1 MTLKEEIQNGESRTL
16 EYKLELPQDN
26 QKWIKTIIAFA
37 NGAGGKFVIGV
48 NNKRQIK
55 GIPAA
60 TDIFEL
66 KDAIADT
73 IGQLCEP
80 QIMFDVFQESVDD
93 KTLIIIQVFPGNS
106 TPYYLKSLGKENG
119 TFVRLGATTRNAD
132 LTTLD
137 ELELRKK
144 RKSYDEIPNLDLDVS
159 DSDIK
164 YLCNDFSRR
173 TGKKI
178 TKETLLNLHLF
189 GKKDGK
195 LVATNAYAI
204 FLGKHDYLSRIQ
216 CARFKGTDRVKFI
229 DKKDFSG
236 PLLEQVENAYKFV
249 LGHINM
255 GITIDG
261 LYRKEQYELPEK
273 AIRELILNAVIHRN
287 YMMNSSVQ
295 VAVYDDRLEVSSPGS
310 LYGTLTLSEA
320 LEGRSSIRNKVI
332 AEVCDKL
339 DVIEGWGTGLKRIIA
354 SCKEMGIAPPE
365 FLEIGD
371 LFRINFYRPSYTKNG
386 DKTATNSKNG
396 DKTATNSK
404 NGDKTAINL
413 SYQEK
418 IIAYIAE
425 HPHARTQDIALYIGL
440 KLSRTR
446 EYISRL
452 VEEEKLVPF
461 GANKNRTYSI
471 KGQKK

>member
-144 RKSYDEIPNLDLDVS
+144 GNP
-159 DSDIK
+159 
-164 YLCNDFSRR
+164 
-173 TGKKI
+173 
-178 TKETLLNLHLF
+178 
-189 GKKDGK
+189 
-195 LVATNAYAI
+195 
-204 FLGKHDYLSRIQ
+204 
-216 CARFKGTDRVKFI
+216 
-229 DKKDFSG
+229 
-236 PLLEQVENAYKFV
+236 
-249 LGHINM
+249 
-255 GITIDG
+255 
-261 LYRKEQYELPEK
+261 
-273 AIRELILNAVIHRN
+273 
-287 YMMNSSVQ
+287 MMNS
-295 VAVYDDRLEVSSPGS
+295 P
-310 LYGTLTLSEA
+310 TL
-320 LEGRSSIRNKVI
+320 N
-332 AEVCDKL
+332 
-339 DVIEGWGTGLKRIIA
+339 LK
-354 SCKEMGIAPPE
+354 
-365 FLEIGD
+365 
-371 LFRINFYRPSYTKNG
+371 
-386 DKTATNSKNG
+386 
-396 DKTATNSK
+396 
-404 NGDKTAINL
+404 
-413 SYQEK
+413 
-418 IIAYIAE
+418 
-425 HPHARTQDIALYIGL
+425 
-440 KLSRTR
+440 
-446 EYISRL
+446 
-452 VEEEKLVPF
+452 
-461 GANKNRTYSI
+461 
-471 KGQKK
+471 

>member
-1 MTLKEEIQNGESRTL
+1 MALKEEIQNGESRIL
-16 EYKLELPQDN
+16 EYKLELPQEKN
-26 QKWIKTIIAFA
+26 KWLKTIIAFA

-55 GIPAA
+55 GIPAS

-66 KDAIADT
+66 KDGIADT

-80 QIMFDVFQESVDD
+80 QIMFDVYQESVDD
-93 KTLIIIQVFPGNS
+93 KILIIIQVFPGNG
-106 TPYYLKSLGKENG
+106 TPYHLKSLGKENG
-119 TFVRLGATTRNAD
+119 TFIRLGATTRNAD
-132 LTTLD
+132 FTILD

-144 RKSYDEIPNLDLDVS
+144 RKTYDELPDLELEVT
-159 DSDIK
+159 DSDID
-164 YLCNDFSRR
+164 YLCKDFSKR
-173 TGKKI
+173 TDKKI
-178 TKETLLNLHLF
+178 TKETLQNLHLF
-189 GKKDGK
+189 SKKDGK
-195 LVATNAYAI
+195 LIATNAYAI

-216 CARFKGTDRVKFI
+216 CARFKGTDRVTFI

-236 PLLEQVENAYKFV
+236 PLLDQVENAYNFV

-273 AIRELILNAVIHRN
+273 AVRELILNAVIHRN
-287 YMMNSSVQ
+287 YMMNSSIQ

-310 LYGTLTLSEA
+310 LYGTLTLAEA

-332 AEVCDKL
+332 ADVCDKL
-339 DVIEGWGTGLKRIIA
+339 DIIEGWGTGLRRIID
-354 SCKEMGIAPPE
+354 SCKEIGIAPPE

-371 LFRINFYRPSYTKNG
+371 LFRINFYRPSYSKSDDKATKSSRSD
-386 DKTATNSKNG
+386 DKATINVKSD
-396 DKTATNSK
+396 DKAT
-404 NGDKTAINL
+404 INI

-418 IIAYIAE
+418 IIAYVAK
-425 HPHARTQDIALYIGL
+425 HPNVKTQDIALHIGL
-440 KLSRTR
+440 KLTRTK
-446 EYISRL
+446 EYIYQL

-461 GANKNRTYSI
+461 GSNRNRTYSV
-471 KGQKK
+471 KK

>member
-1 MTLKEEIQNGESRTL
+1 MTLKDEILDGESRTL

-55 GIPAA
+55 GIPSS

-66 KDAIADT
+66 KDGIADT

-80 QIMFDVFQESVDD
+80 QIMFDVYQESVDN

-119 TFVRLGATTRNAD
+119 TFIRLGATTRNAD

-137 ELELRKK
+137 ELELRKR
-144 RKSYDEIPNLDLDVS
+144 RKSYDELPNLDLEVT
-159 DSDIK
+159 DSDIN
-164 YLCNDFSRR
+164 YLCNDFSKR
-173 TGKKI
+173 TGQKI
-178 TKETLLNLHLF
+178 TKETLQNLHLF

-216 CARFKGTDRVKFI
+216 CARFKGTDRVNFI

-249 LGHINM
+249 LGHINL

-287 YMMNSSVQ
+287 YMINASIQ

-310 LYGTLTLSEA
+310 LYGTLTLFEA

-354 SCKEMGIAPPE
+354 ACKEIGIAPPK

-386 DKTATNSKNG
+386 DKTAINV
-396 DKTATNSK
+396 K
-404 NGDKTAINL
+404 NGDKTAINV

-418 IIAYIAE
+418 IIAYVAE
-425 HPHARTQDIALYIGL
+425 HPHARTQDIALCIGL
-440 KLSRTR
+440 KLSRTK
-446 EYISRL
+446 EYISQL

-461 GANKNRTYSI
+461 GANKNRTYSV
-471 KGQKK
+471 KGQNK

>member
-1 MTLKEEIQNGESRTL
+1 MSLKEEIQNGESRTL
-16 EYKLELPQDN
+16 EYKLELPQETS
-26 QKWIKTIIAFA
+26 KWIKTIIAFA

-55 GIPAA
+55 GIPTS

-66 KDAIADT
+66 KDGIADT

-80 QIMFDVFQESVDD
+80 QIMFDVYQESVDD

-106 TPYYLKSLGKENG
+106 TPYYLKSLGKESG
-119 TFVRLGATTRNAD
+119 TFIRLGATTRNAD

-144 RKSYDEIPNLDLDVS
+144 RKTYDELPNLDLEVT
-159 DSDIK
+159 DSDIN
-164 YLCNDFSRR
+164 YLCKDFFKR
-173 TGKKI
+173 TGKI
-178 TKETLLNLHLF
+178 FSKETLQNLHLF
-189 GKKDGK
+189 NKKDGE

-204 FLGKHDYLSRIQ
+204 FLGKYDYLSRIQ
-216 CARFKGTDRVKFI
+216 CARFKGTDRVNFI
-229 DKKDFSG
+229 DKKDFAG
-236 PLLEQVENAYKFV
+236 PLLEQVENAYNFV

-261 LYRKEQYELPEK
+261 LYRKEKYELPEK

-310 LYGTLTLSEA
+310 LYGTLTLAEA
-320 LEGRSSIRNKVI
+320 LGGRSSIRNKVI

-339 DVIEGWGTGLKRIIA
+339 EVVEGWGTGLRRIID
-354 SCKEMGIAPPE
+354 SCKEMGIAQPE

-371 LFRINFYRPSYTKNG
+371 LFRINFYRPSYIARDNKTTINVKSG
-386 DKTATNSKNG
+386 DKAT
-396 DKTATNSK
+396 
-404 NGDKTAINL
+404 INM

-418 IIAYIAE
+418 IIAYVAE
-425 HPHARTQDIALYIGL
+425 HPFVKTQDIALHIGL
-440 KLSRTR
+440 KLTRTK
-446 EYISRL
+446 EYIYQL

-461 GANKNRTYSI
+461 GSNRNRTYSV
-471 KGQKK
+471 KK

>member
-1 MTLKEEIQNGESRTL
+1 MTLKEEIQKGESRIL

-55 GIPAA
+55 GVPAA

-106 TPYYLKSLGKENG
+106 TPYYLKALGKESG

-144 RKSYDEIPNLDLDVS
+144 RKSYDELPDLDLEVT
-159 DSDIK
+159 DSDIN
-164 YLCNDFSRR
+164 YLCDDFSKR

-189 GKKDGK
+189 SKKGGKFI
-195 LVATNAYAI
+195 ATNAYAI

-216 CARFKGTDRVKFI
+216 CARFKGTDRVNFI

-236 PLLEQVENAYKFV
+236 PLLDQVENAYKFV
-249 LGHINM
+249 LEHIYLEV
-255 GITIDG
+255 TIDG

-287 YMMNSSVQ
+287 YMMNASIQ

-310 LYGTLTLSEA
+310 LYGTLTLAEA

-339 DVIEGWGTGLKRIIA
+339 DVVEGWGTGLKRIIA

-371 LFRINFYRPSYTKNG
+371 LFRINFYRHSYVNNG
-386 DKTATNSKNG
+386 DKSAINSKAG
-396 DKTATNSK
+396 DKS
-404 NGDKTAINL
+404 AINI
-413 SYQEK
+413 SYQKK
-418 IIAYIAE
+418 ILTYVKD
-425 HPHARTQDIALYIGL
+425 HPHAKTQDIAQYIGL
-440 KLSRTR
+440 KLSRTK
-446 EYISRL
+446 EYISQL
-452 VEEEKLVPF
+452 VEEEKLVSF

-471 KGQKK
+471 KEPTA

>member
-55 GIPAA
+55 GVPAA
-60 TDIFEL
+60 TDVFEL
-66 KDAIADT
+66 KDGIADK
-73 IGQLCEP
+73 IGQLCDP
-80 QIMFDVFQESVDD
+80 QIMFDVYQESVGD

-106 TPYYLKSLGKENG
+106 TPYYLKALGKENG

-144 RKSYDEIPNLDLDVS
+144 RKSYDELPNLDLEVTDT
-159 DSDIK
+159 DIK
-164 YLCNDFSRR
+164 YLCNDFSKR

-236 PLLEQVENAYKFV
+236 PLLEQVENAYNFV

-295 VAVYDDRLEVSSPGS
+295 MAVYDDRLEVSSPGS
-310 LYGTLTLSEA
+310 LYGTLTLAEA
-320 LEGRSSIRNKVI
+320 LAGRSSIRNKVI

-354 SCKEMGIAPPE
+354 SCNEMGIAPPE

-371 LFRINFYRPSYTKNG
+371 LFRINFYRPSYAKSD
-386 DKTATNSKNG
+386 DKATINSKNG
-396 DKTATNSK
+396 DKATINIK
-404 NGDKTAINL
+404 GDDKATINM

-418 IIAYIAE
+418 IMTYVAE
-425 HPHARTQDIALYIGL
+425 HPHVKTQDIALHIGL
-440 KLSRTR
+440 KLTRTK
-446 EYISRL
+446 EYIYQL

-461 GANKNRTYSI
+461 GSNRNRTYSV
-471 KGQKK
+471 KGQDK